1 MRIVVLDGQTLNP
14 GDLSWDP
21 LQKLGDL
28 QVYERT
34 QANEIVELAT
44 GAQALLTNKA
54 PLTRATLEAL
64 PDLKYI
70 GVTATGYNIV
80 DADACKE
87 LGITLCNVP
96 AYSTA
101 SVAQLVFAFVL
112 EHCHHVGL
120 HSQCVRAGKWS
131 ESKDFAFWERPLVE
145 LEGLSFAIVGFGNI
159 GQRVANI
166 ARTFGMNVLVH
177 SRTKREAEGITW
189 VTRENLFAQ
198 SDFLSLHCPLTPE
211 TEGMVNRDTIALMK
225 PTAFLINTGRGGLIV
240 EQDLADALNQDRI
253 AGAGLDV
260 LSAEPPPSSNPLLT
274 AKNCFVTPHIAWA
287 TEAARQRL
295 MDETVANLA
304 AWQSGNPKNVIV

>member
-145 LEGLSFAIVGFGNI
+145 LEGLNFAIVGFGNI

-166 ARTFGMNVLVH
+166 ARTFGMNVLVY